1 MSNTK
6 ATLNLILM
14 LVLIPLYG
22 CGEKLTSE
30 KVTHFANALD
40 KAEQER
46 DAKSLCSGL
55 SEQFFEDQH
64 VIRNGH
70 PFPLHRATKN
80 EFCRNA
86 STLHAFV
93 EEYSIERR
101 SQEVALSE
109 DRKSAIVRS
118 NFIQKVP
125 QVDSPT
131 RIDRARI
138 ERQSVIANENGKLVV
153 KSSKAT
159 YSIDEVDRTDDP
171 IPPKAR
177 RSDIQQ
183 MEAAMYFYR
192 IHTLQAEQLLKGDL
206 KSTEELCLSL
216 RAAERAAAFM
226 ESKIP
231 AEQNKYAQETDNWN
245 RALAKYKC
253 VQ

>member
-22 CGEKLTSE
+22 CSDKLTSE

-46 DAKSLCSGL
+46 NAESLCSGR

-64 VIRNGH
+64 VIRNGQ
-70 PFPLHRATKN
+70 PFPLHRATKD

-93 EEYSIERR
+93 AEYSIERR

-118 NFIQKVP
+118 IFIQKVP
-125 QVDSPT
+125 QVVSPT
-131 RIDRARI
+131 RIDRAKI
-138 ERQSVIANENGKLVV
+138 ERESLIANENGKLVV
-153 KSSKAT
+153 MSSKAT
-159 YSIDEVDRTDDP
+159 YSIDEIDRTDDS
-171 IPPKAR
+171 IPPTAR
-177 RSDIQQ
+177 RSDSEQK
-183 MEAAMYFYR
+183 EAAMYFYR
-192 IHTLQAEQLLKGDL
+192 VHISQAEQLLKHDQ
-206 KSTEELCLSL
+206 KSTGELCIAL
-216 RAAERAAAFM
+216 RAAERAAAIM
-226 ESKIP
+226 ESRLP
-231 AEQNKYAQETDNWN
+231 AEQNKYEQETDNWN
-245 RALAKYKC
+245 KALAKYKC